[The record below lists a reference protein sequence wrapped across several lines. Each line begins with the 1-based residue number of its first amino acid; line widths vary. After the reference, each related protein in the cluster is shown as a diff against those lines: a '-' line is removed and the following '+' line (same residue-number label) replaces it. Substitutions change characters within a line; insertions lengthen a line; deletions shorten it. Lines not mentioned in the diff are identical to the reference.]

1 MWRTLVRTAVWTKL
15 TPISILARMPTP
27 DRVYQTTHPWI
38 TFNFETRALSEIVW
52 AHLGE
57 SYSKCQHLIGAPL
70 QPRVAWDLARVYMR
84 RGALASAAIEGN
96 TLSEDEVNDI
106 LDNDRRLPE
115 SQAYLEQEVRNVL
128 DALKSVRREVWEL
141 DGSFRLTPEWILG
154 KHAKLMTDLDV
165 ADHVNPGAYRE
176 IPIVVGP
183 YRGAPAEDIPLL
195 MDELCTWINTILDDA
210 GSKRHRTPDQAF
222 FLVFFAATL
231 AHLYLAWIHPFGDGN
246 GRTARL
252 IECAIL
258 AHCGLVPWVSTNLLS
273 DYYNRTRSKYY
284 ERLDAASR
292 QGDVAG
298 FIAYSALGYR
308 DQLREQIKTVQW
320 HQRMVAWINFV
331 HEAFQHEPSTETAR
345 RRRAVVLAMP
355 DGARL
360 TRKQIRYLTPTI
372 SEMYDGTS
380 DRLFRRDM
388 TKLVELQL
396 IEEVASGKFE
406 SCIWRMD
413 AFTPRP
419 EYGAFAPVL
428 ERTLPEED

>member
-1 MWRTLVRTAVWTKL
+1 MSANGRAYEE
-15 TPISILARMPTP
+15 S
-27 DRVYQTTHPWI
+27 HPWI
-38 TFNFETRALSEIVW
+38 TFNFETRSLGEVVW

-106 LDNDRRLPE
+106 LDNKRRLPE
-115 SQAYLEQEVRNVL
+115 SQQYLEQEVLNVL
-128 DALKSVRREVWEL
+128 NALRSVRQEVWES
-141 DGSFRLTPEWILG
+141 DGAFRLSPDWILG
-154 KHAKLMTDLDV
+154 KHSELMEALDV
-165 ADHVNPGAYRE
+165 AEHVNPGAYRDVA
-176 IPIVVGP
+176 IVVGN
-183 YRGAPAEDIPLL
+183 YRGAPAADVPYL
-195 MDELCTWINTILDDA
+195 MEELCRWVNAILDDA
-210 GSKRHRTPDQAF
+210 ASKRDRTPDQAF

-273 DYYNRTRSKYY
+273 DYYNRTRSRYY

-292 QGDVAG
+292 SGDVAG
-298 FIAYSALGYR
+298 FVGYSALGLR
-308 DQLREQIKTVQW
+308 DQLREQIRAVQD
-320 HQRMVAWINFV
+320 HQRRVAWINYV
-331 HEAFQHEPSTETAR
+331 HERFQSEPSTDTAR

-355 DGARL
+355 DGEPL
-360 TRKQIRYLTPTI
+360 SRKQIRYLTPTI
-372 SEMYDGTS
+372 AEMYDGAS
-380 DRLFRRDM
+380 ERLFRRDM
-388 TKLVELQL
+388 SKLVELQL
-396 IEEVASGKFE
+396 VEEVSSGKYE

-419 EYGAFAPVL
+419 ELGVFAPVL
-428 ERTLPEED
+428 EQLPPEPAP